1 MTIIHVHHFNCN
13 KFNHHYRAYALS
25 SFYDDGEV
33 KSSNPN
39 LEMYDKKCHLCSSE
53 DYTLLKDYEYNLEGA
68 KEAIIENN
76 QNRLKKN
83 VIWTK

>member
-25 SFYDDGEV
+25 SFYDDGEG

-39 LEMYDKKCHLCSSE
+39 LEMYDKKCHLCVFE
-53 DYTLLKDYEYNLEGA
+53 DYTLIKNYEYSLKGA
-68 KEAIIENN
+68 KETIQKCNYNIG
-76 QNRLKKN
+76 
-83 VIWTK
+83 